1 MFYIFFVYLCGLNRK
16 TLSGLKNH
24 TMKKEVFKFTALII
38 LTMLPSMIY
47 AQLNPK
53 QGYIITNQNDTIY
66 GTIDYLS
73 DTKCAYNCRFMPAG
87 ETEYKVYKPGE
98 IAAYR
103 FSNNGVFYITK
114 TFKVEN
120 EQKTFFAE
128 YLVKGGVSLFHHKE
142 NDIDYYYFV
151 DEKGKIAITKYDGS
165 DLTPTY
171 ENLAYQS
178 RVNKKRAAL
187 GKVTPIFAQSPKAL
201 HDLWTKDLNPENL
214 TQITIDYDMEYCT
227 SAGDCVQYRYN
238 EEASRSVDIKLRF
251 LAGLGYGKNKLSG
264 AVILVSASTD
274 YYSNPLTMNC
284 VLPQLGIGADLLFPR
299 YNSHWSLEGLA
310 LISKWSMTG
319 EYYAMPYDKNTVNT
333 SLKYFC
339 FETQMGAAYSFLP
352 KAKLSP
358 ILRGGIVAEV
368 PFAIK
373 CSNLYTLNCANSE
386 DPFFA
391 FGFYAG
397 VGVDI
402 PIQKHV
408 FRLSADYQ
416 LTHSKGYGVDI
427 SSLMINAGIRL

>member
-16 TLSGLKNH
+16 TLSGLKNY
-24 TMKKEVFKFTALII
+24 TMKKEVLKFTALII

-98 IAAYR
+98 ITAYR

-238 EEASRSVDIKLRF
+238 EEASRSIYLKLR
-251 LAGLGYGKNKLSG
+251 LQAGIGYGRNYMEGSTR
-264 AVILVSASTD
+264 SANDVALNSF
-274 YYSNPLTMNC
+274 
-284 VLPQLGIGADLLFPR
+284 VPQIGIGLDLLAPR
-299 YNSHWSLEGLA
+299 SSKHWSLQTLL
-310 LISKWSMTG
+310 LISKWNMSG
-319 EYYAMPYDKNTVNT
+319 DYYARVFDKKTTHISVN
-333 SLKYFC
+333 YWDFC
-339 FETQMGAAYSFLP
+339 TQIGPAYSFKP
-352 KAKLSP
+352 ESKYSP
-358 ILRGGIVAEV
+358 VLRGGFALDL
-368 PFAIK
+368 PFAEK
-373 CSNLYTLNCANSE
+373 KSNVGWLCLDDNQNESVTLGVG
-386 DPFFA
+386 FFVGA
-391 FGFYAG
+391 
-397 VGVDI
+397 GVDI
-402 PIQKHV
+402 SIQKHLL
-408 FRLSADYQ
+408 RLSADYQ
-416 LTHSKGYGVDI
+416 WTRAINDGVNI